1 MGRQRTAHR
10 MRAALQM
17 AFLVALAGCLGPSA
31 TPQGIAP
38 DSAPPPVE
46 GRRVTGLV
54 VDDELAPVSGALVQ
68 AAGTN
73 VTAESNASGRF
84 ELKGL
89 PARNGLLLTA
99 EHPDYRS
106 ASLRVDLL
114 YVPDADVRFVL
125 DPKPV
130 NPSHVTTVTRG
141 LIFCQVFVG
150 AHEGPVPG
158 NFVSCGRVT
167 SDTVEEARVPFNATA
182 VAAAIELVWKP
193 GQPAA
198 AGYDLDVA
206 FVLENGTIPLGRVE
220 AEPGTEYVA
229 MFVGPSTFAVL
240 QDKAGQLLSRPT
252 VGPSFLDHHAPANAG
267 LAVQQSFTLY
277 TSVFYGEAPS
287 ASWTALAK

>member
-1 MGRQRTAHR
+1 
-10 MRAALQM
+10 MRAAVM
-17 AFLVALAGCLGPSA
+17 VALVLWLAGCLGASSSTQSRADSLP
-31 TPQGIAP
+31 TLEPQ
-38 DSAPPPVE
+38 
-46 GRRVTGLV
+46 GRRVAGLV
-54 VDDELAPVSGALVQ
+54 VDDELAPIPDALVR
-68 AAGTN
+68 ATGTN
-73 VTAESNASGRF
+73 VSAQTNASGRF
-84 ELKGL
+84 EMTGL

-114 YVPDADVRFVL
+114 YVPAAEVRFVL
-125 DPKPV
+125 ALKPV
-130 NPSHVTTVTRG
+130 NATHVTTVTRG
-141 LIFCQVFVG
+141 MIFCQVFVG

-158 NFVSCGRVT
+158 NLVSCGRVT
-167 SDTVEEARVPFNATA
+167 PDTVEEARVPFSSTT
-182 VAAAIELVWKP
+182 VAATIELVWKP

-206 FVLENGTIPLGRVE
+206 FVLENGTIPLGRIE

-240 QDKAGQLLSRPT
+240 QGKAGLLHSRPT
-252 VGPSFLDHHAPANAG
+252 VGPSFLDHHSPANAG

-287 ASWTALAK
+287 ASWSALTK